1 MFFIYF
7 IQAGCIGTSIANVA
21 PPGRFVQ
28 GHCCYF
34 IASAIELQNGQR
46 ERFGPATTVPNHI
59 LNLVVLCGILLFVS
73 DYIERVMSGSLKA
86 IELYLKLVTLTATFF
101 STAQV
106 LFITFS
112 QCRMAKPVIHISE
125 IEGTSAVLL
134 RSWRK

>member
-1 MFFIYF
+1 
-7 IQAGCIGTSIANVA
+7 
-21 PPGRFVQ
+21 
-28 GHCCYF
+28 
-34 IASAIELQNGQR
+34 
-46 ERFGPATTVPNHI
+46 
-59 LNLVVLCGILLFVS
+59 
-73 DYIERVMSGSLKA
+73 MSGSLKA